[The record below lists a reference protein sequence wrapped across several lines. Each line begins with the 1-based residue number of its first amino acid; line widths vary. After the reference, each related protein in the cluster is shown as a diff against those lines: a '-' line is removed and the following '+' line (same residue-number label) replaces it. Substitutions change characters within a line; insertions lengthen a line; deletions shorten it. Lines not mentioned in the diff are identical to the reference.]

1 MATIVND
8 RDVLLQ
14 AASPRVMP
22 TTLPGNVTVPPG
34 QLGNGQLPGGVTV
47 PPGNLGSGA
56 LPGSVS
62 VPALSVTGTL
72 QTYQLSAAVVT
83 TANLSAQN
91 ISANQIVSGTISTSR
106 LASDVITAGN
116 LSAQN
121 IYASQVVAGS
131 FAGKTFTG
139 GTFSGVSIIGSATIQ
154 IPNCVELYSNYASF
168 NVAVFFPAGGVFV
181 GPAGT
186 PDTSISGVSGV
197 TLIAGY
203 NFYSSGYV
211 TMKGRAQNNRSTLW
225 VESFPGT
232 SEAHAIWGIRRNA
245 NSESDA
251 SITAAG
257 IVGSASGHSFY
268 TYRGTV
274 GPFTASHDALIP
286 KDVPTE
292 MGMVLEDVSCIARKG
307 ISDALFSVRP
317 VHGVTSKRRA
327 GVVSSRRPLSEF
339 VPAALCGGFD
349 DKGRAIKP
357 EAWGEL
363 CAKYDHVTMNAVGE
377 GHVLVCGANGDIE
390 QGDFIT
396 SSGLPGIGMR
406 QDGDGLMAYTI
417 AQARESIHFDSP
429 TDVRLVACYYHC
441 G

>member
-14 AASPRVMP
+14 AASPRIMP

-56 LPGSVS
+56 LPDSIS

-121 IYASQVVAGS
+121 IYATQVVAGS

-154 IPNCVELYSNYASF
+154 IPNCVEFYQNRAAFDVGLFCNMGAI
-168 NVAVFFPAGGVFV
+168 FV
-181 GPAGT
+181 GQAGQ
-186 PDTSISGVSGV
+186 PNTSTEGANGI
-197 TLIAGY
+197 LMIAGY
-203 NFYSSGYV
+203 NFQSAGYV
-211 TMKGRAQNNRSTLW
+211 TMTGRAQNNKATLT
-225 VESFPGT
+225 VEAVPGT
-232 SEAHAIWGIRRNA
+232 SDAHAARCMRRNA
-245 NSESDA
+245 VGGT
-251 SITAAG
+251 ITASG
-257 IVGSASGHSFY
+257 IVATVGGNSFY
-268 TYRGTV
+268 SETGTV
-274 GPFTASHDALIP
+274 GPFTASHDALVRKEI
-286 KDVPTE
+286 PTE
-292 MGMVLEDVSCIARKG
+292 LGMVLEDLVCVRKRG
-307 ISDALFSVRP
+307 ISDAIFEVRP
-317 VHGVTSKRRA
+317 VQGAASKRRA
-327 GVVSSRRPLSEF
+327 GVVSHRAPLAEAL
-339 VPAALCGGFD
+339 PAALIEDFD
-349 DKGRAIKP
+349 EDGKP
-357 EAWGEL
+357 IPVKYYAEL
-363 CAKYDHVTMNAVGE
+363 CERYDLVKMNAVGE
-377 GHVLVCGANGDIE
+377 GQVLVSGANGNIH
-390 QGDFIT
+390 QGDLIT

-406 QDGDGLMAYTI
+406 QDGDTFKVYTI
-417 AQARESIHFDSP
+417 AQAREPILFDSP